1 MAYKPFPWQE
11 KAHRVKAKFKNL
23 WCGRRAGK
31 TRFAIH
37 EALNNV
43 LEASRTPLID
53 SDGVDRTDSLS
64 PPVHIW
70 TVGPTNAQL
79 RQVWNE
85 MKDFIPPHWVVR
97 GRPGQMGGRN
107 LSGWKEDEMYV
118 WLHIVDKAGKKL
130 PGVVREY
137 VFWELK
143 SADNP
148 EALQT
153 VGLDYLHVTEAQDVK
168 EAAWNK
174 VRPTLDSPG
183 RLGKAIIEGIPPLSK
198 AHWFSRR
205 WHDANKNPSSLAV
218 SFRAT
223 TFDNAL
229 LNQEQIDSIL
239 SEKRTTVEQIW
250 RRMYMADQPEGGGGF
265 FQKIDRAKVGLGLAH
280 PVPGEIYVAGVDLGK
295 QVDPTVLII
304 KNKSTRESVYALEY
318 MKTDWQI
325 QVPAIEAICKE
336 WGVSELHMDSTG
348 MGGEVL
354 YEELVV
360 RGLPVIPFKFTMADK
375 YQLFLGYAIALQHET
390 VTFPAE
396 WEKLGNQLDS
406 ITAQSSGMGYI
417 FRQVGEAHDDW
428 VDAECLALKG
438 CDPAMEEGQ
447 TRVIPTRRIMSTY
460 TDSPTNGTGKT
471 RKPRLPIFQKIREAR
486 YGDREQVRLDADGT
500 VIEIDN

>member
-1 MAYKPFPWQE
+1 
-11 KAHRVKAKFKNL
+11 
-23 WCGRRAGK
+23 
-31 TRFAIH
+31 
-37 EALNNV
+37 
-43 LEASRTPLID
+43 
-53 SDGVDRTDSLS
+53 
-64 PPVHIW
+64 
-70 TVGPTNAQL
+70 
-79 RQVWNE
+79 
-85 MKDFIPPHWVVR
+85 
-97 GRPGQMGGRN
+97 
-107 LSGWKEDEMYV
+107 
-118 WLHIVDKAGKKL
+118 
-130 PGVVREY
+130 
-137 VFWELK
+137 
-143 SADNP
+143 
-148 EALQT
+148 
-153 VGLDYLHVTEAQDVK
+153 
-168 EAAWNK
+168 
-174 VRPTLDSPG
+174 
-183 RLGKAIIEGIPPLSK
+183 
-198 AHWFSRR
+198 
-205 WHDANKNPSSLAV
+205 
-218 SFRAT
+218 
-223 TFDNAL
+223 
-229 LNQEQIDSIL
+229 
-239 SEKRTTVEQIW
+239 
-250 RRMYMADQPEGGGGF
+250 
-265 FQKIDRAKVGLGLAH
+265 
-280 PVPGEIYVAGVDLGK
+280 
-295 QVDPTVLII
+295 
-304 KNKSTRESVYALEY
+304 

-460 TDSPTNGTGKT
+460 ADSPTNGTGKT